1 MFLERLYQEARWLHI
16 GTFSEAWDQGFEEGY
31 DQGFEEGYKKGQ
43 EEISQTWSSIE
54 FPPPAKDNKSQ
65 IIQRFIELN
74 RSHPVVFDY
83 DDFLPNKLKRK
94 P

>member
-43 EEISQTWSSIE
+43 EE
-54 FPPPAKDNKSQ
+54 PPDVTDPAFTNRFLKQ
-65 IIQRFIELN
+65 IQLPAIQQI
-74 RSHPVVFDY
+74 PVVFDY